1 VCDGTCVLLLL
12 LFRVPGVYTADK
24 PHGHRACEHAPA
36 PSHDAFAHHPV
47 PTRRTVCGSLVGT
60 GLAHPRRQRLHMYAH
75 IFMCLCMCMWAS
87 ACVCGPLHVYVGL
100 CMSMWASACV
110 CVCVCACMCMW
121 ASACV
126 CVCACMCMY
135 APACSCV
142 CACMCMWA
150 SAWCMVGSTRCLA
163 YALHRGGRT
172 CVLPSSIAV
181 CELPLESV
189 ESVNCV

>member
-1 VCDGTCVLLLL
+1 MCDGTCVLLLF

-75 IFMCLCMCMWAS
+75 IFICLCMCMWAS

-100 CMSMWASACV
+100 CM
-110 CVCVCACMCMW
+110 CMCL
-121 ASACV
+121 CLHV
-126 CVCACMCMY
+126 YVGPCMF
-135 APACSCV
+135 
-142 CACMCMWA
+142 MCLCLHVHVGL
-150 SAWCMVGSTRCLA
+150 CMVYGWEHPVSCICTA
-163 YALHRGGRT
+163 SGW
-172 CVLPSSIAV
+172 
-181 CELPLESV
+181 
-189 ESVNCV
+189 